1 MIVCRY
7 SVVTISYSLN
17 FGLVYVLTMN
27 SSRKGNVLAGR
38 LIAIAGV
45 IACVAV
51 ALPAQW
57 RVPTKGVPTRADG
70 KPNYGAPAP
79 KMADGTTPDLSGL
92 WDVEKRPCS
101 EAASPAGCL
110 DAQGGIP
117 VGFINITTGATET
130 PPLQPWAE
138 ALVKQYM
145 ETDASLDPNLRCLPH
160 APPRMWA
167 HFVMRKVIQTPDS
180 VTILDEYMAQYRQ
193 IFMDGRALPKDPEPM
208 FKGYSVGRWEGD
220 TLLVETI
227 GIKENWFDGNG
238 YPLTDH
244 ARVIERI
251 RRVNYGSLEVEVT
264 VNDPKVYT
272 KVWTRTI
279 RLVLVLD
286 TDLLEYI
293 CNENEKDLQLII
305 NAGKVK
311 K

>member
-1 MIVCRY
+1 M
-7 SVVTISYSLN
+7 
-17 FGLVYVLTMN
+17 
-27 SSRKGNVLAGR
+27 LAGR
-38 LIAIAGV
+38 FFATVGMIAL
-45 IACVAV
+45 VAV

-57 RVPTKGVPTRADG
+57 RVRTKGVPTQDG

-92 WDVEKRPCS
+92 WDVEKRPCI
-101 EAASPAGCL
+101 EATSPTGCL
-110 DAQGGIP
+110 DAPGGIP
-117 VGFINITTGATET
+117 VGFFNITTGAAET

-138 ALVKQYM
+138 ALVKRYR
-145 ETDASLDPNLRCLPH
+145 ETDGSLDPNLRCLPH

-180 VTILDEYMAQYRQ
+180 LMILDEYMSQYRE
-193 IFMDGRALPKDPEPM
+193 IFLDGRALPKDPEPM

-227 GIKENWFDGNG
+227 GIKENWFNGEG
-238 YPLTDH
+238 YPLTDQ

-251 RRVNYGSLEVEVT
+251 RRVNYGNLEVEVT
-264 VNDPKVYT
+264 VDDPTVYT
-272 KVWTRTI
+272 KPWTRTI
-279 RLVLVLD
+279 RLLLVLD

-305 NAGKVK
+305 NAGKAK